1 MMESE
6 LKLLKYHDEHSMEL
20 RNELVMDYIYIVRN
34 VAKSTRGLYSNF
46 ANFEDVVNN
55 GVITLI
61 DCIEKYDAKKG
72 MQFEPY
78 AYTRVKQATIDY
90 IRKQD
95 YLPRRVRQRAR
106 DVSKCFNDLANQLM
120 REPSDVELAEYM
132 NISLEELNKHYS
144 EMSTGNFLSVEEL
157 SVFLSNDDYED
168 KNLEHDPKAQFEK
181 KELRRHLINAI
192 NTLNEKER
200 LVVSL
205 FYYENLKLKEIAEV
219 LEVSDARVSQ
229 IHSKA
234 ILKLK
239 SALIQEMDGEIYG

>member
-1 MMESE
+1 MTDLEVKLYKYSE
-6 LKLLKYHDEHSMEL
+6 APSMAL
-20 RNELVMDYIYIVRN
+20 RNELVMDYIYIVRS
-34 VAKSTRGLYSNF
+34 VAKSTRGLYQNY

-61 DCIEKYDAKKG
+61 DCIEKYDASKG
-72 MQFEPY
+72 MLFEPY

-95 YLPRRVRQRAR
+95 YLPRRVRQMAR
-106 DVSKCFNDLANQLM
+106 DVSNKFNELANNLM
-120 REPSDVELAEYM
+120 REPSDAELAEYM
-132 NISLEELNKHYS
+132 GISVEELSRHYG

-157 SVFLSNDDYED
+157 SIFLSNEDYED
-168 KNLEHDPKAQFEK
+168 HVVEHNPKAQFEK
-181 KELRRHLINAI
+181 KELRRYLIKAI
-192 NTLNEKER
+192 KELNEKEK

-239 SALIQEMDGEIYG
+239 HALMQEMDGEIYG